1 MKEKNLK
8 FTGSKKSPNLPVWNL
23 GDLYHS
29 SSSQKLRKDLN
40 FIRNETKRFEKKF
53 QNKID
58 KLTSTKLI
66 K

>member
-40 FIRNETKRFEKKF
+40 YRFSSIRAAFDPVTFLR
-53 QNKID
+53 
-58 KLTSTKLI
+58 
-66 K
+66 